1 MAERVLLLLSRAT
14 QSHGQPQLLLTTNT
28 FRPISSIS
36 ALNVE
41 TQRDLFKTQDVAA
54 LASVNAKLRSSD
66 VVDWVSARPRPVHHS
81 GLSWHVGG

>member
-36 ALNVE
+36 APRVG
-41 TQRDLFKTQDVAA
+41 TQQSLFKIQDVAA
-54 LASVNAKLRSSD
+54 LASVNAKLHSSD
-66 VVDWVSARPRPVHHS
+66 VVDWVGARPRPVHHS
-81 GLSWHVGG
+81 GLSWHLGG